1 MYNNAETGGF
11 GRPGVV
17 VVGASYFQRIFSRR
31 QVGVL
36 GVSLYQSCVPVL
48 LQFMNA
54 MEVEHLFLFDII
66 QAAECDFKGILWWI

>member
-1 MYNNAETGGF
+1 MYNNAETGGL
-11 GRPGVV
+11 GRPCVV
-17 VVGASYFQRIFSRR
+17 LVGASYFQRIFSRR

-54 MEVEHLFLFDII
+54 MEVEYLFLFDII
-66 QAAECDFKGILWWI
+66 QAAECDFKGILRWI

>member
-11 GRPGVV
+11 GRPCVV
-17 VVGASYFQRIFSRR
+17 VVGASYFQRIFSGGRLVYWR
-31 QVGVL
+31 F
-36 GVSLYQSCVPVL
+36 SFTNPVPVL

-66 QAAECDFKGILWWI
+66 RAAECDFKGILWWI